1 MIDSVVIVMTVV
13 VVTADGGLKSVL
25 TVTSK
30 LNIYIHIAVL
40 SQLLRTITS
49 DSLALSN
56 YTHKSAVIL
65 NRLLLITS

>member
-1 MIDSVVIVMTVV
+1 MIDSVVVVMTVV

-30 LNIYIHIAVL
+30 LNIYIHIAVS

-49 DSLALSN
+49 DSL
-56 YTHKSAVIL
+56 
-65 NRLLLITS
+65 